1 VPDSAARVQARAH
14 ATKAT
19 LKRAL
24 LPSGAKVRRL
34 PCGPAKGVRMEIDFA
49 YQTRLYLGLYET
61 EVNRQL
67 RALCRPGFAG
77 FDVGG
82 QFGYD
87 ALLMAKLTGGPV
99 VSVECDPAAVERM
112 ERNFAA
118 NPRLA
123 PRLVAWN
130 AAAAASTD
138 EGAGMIALD
147 DLAERTFVPD
157 VVKIDIEGA
166 EAEALAG
173 AGRILAER
181 RPGLLVEV
189 HGAGVE
195 QACLDILRS
204 HGYRVEVVN
213 QRRLLA
219 DWRPTGY
226 NRWLAAFGGPAA

>member
-1 VPDSAARVQARAH
+1 MGGSGAPLVH

-24 LPSGAKVRRL
+24 LPSGRKIRRL
-34 PCGPAKGVRMEIDFA
+34 PCGMGRGLRMEVDFSC
-49 YQTRLYLGLYET
+49 QTRLYLGLYET
-61 EVNRQL
+61 ELNRHLRQL
-67 RALCRPGFAG
+67 CHPGFAG

-99 VSVECDPAAVERM
+99 VSVECDPFAVERM

-118 NPRLA
+118 NPSMGQRL
-123 PRLVAWN
+123 LAWS
-130 AAAAASTD
+130 AAAASTTR
-138 EGAGMIALD
+138 ERIGTITLD

-166 EAEALAG
+166 EADALRG
-173 AGRILAER
+173 SERILAGR

-189 HGAGVE
+189 HNPDVE
-195 QACLDILRS
+195 ETCLEILGS
-204 HGYRVEVVN
+204 NGYHVTIVNRRRV
-213 QRRLLA
+213 LG
-219 DWRPTGY
+219 DYRPTGH
-226 NRWLAAFGGPAA
+226 NRWLVGFGGPPA